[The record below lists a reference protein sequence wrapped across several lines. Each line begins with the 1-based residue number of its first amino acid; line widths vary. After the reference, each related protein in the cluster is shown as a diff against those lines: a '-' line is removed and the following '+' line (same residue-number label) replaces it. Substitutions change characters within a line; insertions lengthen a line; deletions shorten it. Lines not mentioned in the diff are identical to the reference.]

1 MTVVRKI
8 YLVGLHRCGLAL
20 GLNEA
25 AGYGGV
31 ALAAGLS
38 GLLP

>member
-8 YLVGLHRCGLAL
+8 YLVGLRRCGLVL

-25 AGYGGV
+25 AGYGAV